1 MVFGSPSTK
10 KQTKSVTVNG
20 WETLWGI
27 AIMVNVSVFLGMAS
41 VMVNVRVTL
50 ASVVVNVKVV
60 YGDWLVLW

>member
-1 MVFGSPSTK
+1 MVC
-10 KQTKSVTVNG
+10 VTVNG

-27 AIMVNVSVFLGMAS
+27 AIMVNVRVFLGMAS